1 MILKID
7 LRWRRLHRVR
17 PRPEDHE
24 FVFEVADSGL
34 QRVPLLQDVAQ
45 FGQRK
50 SGPRKNRSFGLLLQ
64 LLSGLRSGSP
74 QAFGI
79 CEPPNQNL
87 SVEFDIRVPSRVDP
101 RMGTHTYSVWVCC
114 FWFKQVHT
122 KHFFFCYWS
131 NICRI
136 IFLFLT
142 ENIKNDYILQLH
154 WDGSSFQWVFIE

>member
-50 SGPRKNRSFGLLLQ
+50 SGPKRKKIEIRSFVA
-64 LLSGLRSGSP
+64 
-74 QAFGI
+74 AF
-79 CEPPNQNL
+79 
-87 SVEFDIRVPSRVDP
+87 D
-101 RMGTHTYSVWVCC
+101 
-114 FWFKQVHT
+114 
-122 KHFFFCYWS
+122 
-131 NICRI
+131 
-136 IFLFLT
+136 
-142 ENIKNDYILQLH
+142 
-154 WDGSSFQWVFIE
+154 